1 MSSAPPGKMGPA
13 PGRPSALAND
23 LDSDGLEGAADS
35 ALHPSH
41 SRAYTEQ
48 GEHWPISFAPTSVTY
63 DEPVRSQAF
72 VTGRMLDNDADAE
85 LQCIV
90 EAAAS
95 GTGYPAAAISL
106 VLRHTQV
113 FRAHVGL
120 PAELNASRTIERSL
134 FFCRFVV
141 ESDAPY
147 FVNDTELDPNIPR
160 EPQERFGFRAYVGL
174 PLRMQGKVIGTLCV
188 LDTKP
193 RSISEADLEKLE
205 RLAVLAG
212 RRLAELSGKAPTP
225 GHLISHA
232 AEPAFAEIRNLLS
245 SIVANAAF
253 GRMVVAELDPLFERL
268 ADASRGHLSPP
279 DLDRALAEVPHALE
293 AHRELTV
300 AFAELDVVSKK
311 LIDTVGGLEKTVA
324 ARTSYAQSIA
334 ETVEAA
340 TLAAHHFTKLIGGVR
355 WAPLPP
361 AAAQKPAPAWTG
373 LVVSIALQ
381 ELAARIGP
389 SNQDGIDGSIEVSG
403 ASLLIILGAPR
414 LTEVECREIVG
425 DLSFLLNGV
434 SLLDVTAEGST
445 IRLKL

>member
-1 MSSAPPGKMGPA
+1 MRADHPHTDA
-13 PGRPSALAND
+13 EE
-23 LDSDGLEGAADS
+23 GLEEAGMP
-35 ALHPSH
+35 PSH
-41 SRAYTEQ
+41 SRAADAPAESA
-48 GEHWPISFAPTSVTY
+48 PMSIAPTSLSY

-72 VTGRMLDNDADAE
+72 LTGRMIEIDADAE

-95 GTGYPAAAISL
+95 GTGFPIAAISL

-120 PAELNASRTIERSL
+120 PPELDAKRTIERSL
-134 FFCRFVV
+134 FFCRSVI
-141 ESDAPY
+141 ESDAPF
-147 FVNDTELDPNIPR
+147 FVRDAAADPLAPK
-160 EPQERFGFRAYVGL
+160 ESVERFGFRAYVGL

-193 RSISEADLEKLE
+193 RAITDTDLEKLE
-205 RLAVLAG
+205 RLAGLAS

-253 GRMVVAELDPLFERL
+253 GRMVVAELEPLVGRL
-268 ADASRGHLSPP
+268 AQAARGLLPP
-279 DLDRALAEVPHALE
+279 QDLERTLADVPHALD
-293 AHRELTV
+293 AHRELTI
-300 AFAELDVVSKK
+300 AFAELDGVSKK

-324 ARTSYAQSIA
+324 ARSSHAQTIG
-334 ETVEAA
+334 ETIEAA

-355 WAPLPP
+355 WDSLPQ
-361 AAAQKPAPAWTG
+361 AAARTPAPAWTG

-381 ELAARIGP
+381 ELAARLGP
-389 SNQDGIDGSIEVSG
+389 SNQDGIDGRIEVTG
-403 ASLLIILGAPR
+403 ASLLIVLGAPR
-414 LTEVECREIVG
+414 LTEAECRDIVG

-434 SLLDVTAEGST
+434 SLLDVSADGST